1 MRRKGLILGTGVIL
15 LLVVA
20 AALPIA
26 NILARGV
33 SARDQPT
40 WAETVAARTVRHFA
54 IPSRFRTM
62 ENPLP
67 ASDEAIKNGLHHFA
81 DHCATCHGNDG
92 RGNTRLGKGMF
103 PPPPDM
109 TLEPT
114 QSMSDGEIYA
124 IIQNGIRLT
133 GMPAFGDGDADDA
146 STWKLVHFIRHLPDI
161 TGEELVLME
170 TLNPKTPAELRAA
183 AEEAAFLSGEA
194 PAEPAPEAT
203 EPQHH

>member
-1 MRRKGLILGTGVIL
+1 MSRKAVFLGVIL
-15 LLVVA
+15 LLIVVSG
-20 AALPIA
+20 IA
-26 NILARGV
+26 VASIFARGI

-40 WAETVAARTVRHFA
+40 WVETVVARTVRHFA
-54 IPSRFRTM
+54 IPSRFRAM

-67 ASDEAIKNGLHHFA
+67 ASEDAIMNGLHHFA

-92 RGNTRLGKGMF
+92 RGNTSLGKGMF

-109 TLEPT
+109 TLKAS

-133 GMPAFGDGDADDA
+133 GMPAFGDDRTDDE

-161 TGEELVLME
+161 TGGELLLMK
-170 TLNPKTPAELRAA
+170 TLNPKTPAELATE
-183 AEEAAFLSGEA
+183 AEEDAFLSGEMA
-194 PAEPAPEAT
+194 AEPAEDAT
-203 EPQHH
+203 NEHQH